1 MSSVLI
7 NAANHSTQA
16 AECARLIPGDT
27 PSFRPMARNR
37 APANGPFAVEKELVS
52 PAHGGADISGHALRM
67 FVPGP
72 LQGRMG
78 MRWLKSTAIDFTLVV
93 LSWLILATALPWL
106 RHLSSLSGSGGV
118 THIPV
123 PLLGAALVHAV
134 LVTMVTYIEGL
145 QIDCSDL
152 RSQVFVLGK
161 AVLWATSVLCLAA
174 SLQGMTWVASAMF
187 CVAGL
192 LSFGTLSVSRWYGE
206 ERGRSARERGDSRNV
221 LIVGSGK
228 VARQVASYVE
238 QHPATRRIVCGFLDD
253 EGPLGNG
260 VVGRVTD
267 LARTARREFI
277 DEVILAA
284 PRSGDTTRWVVE
296 EARRLRLDVEI
307 VPDLCGCSP
316 AACPVDRIGE
326 APVICLHAERL
337 PSGGLVMKRLV
348 DVAGAGIALIM
359 LAPLLAAIAVL
370 IRLDSPGA
378 VFYRAQRAGRKGR
391 LFPCYKFR
399 TMVSNADQL
408 KDGLR
413 QNNERSGPFFKMTG
427 DPRVTRFGGILRRYS
442 LDELPQLWNVVRG
455 EMSLVGP
462 RPHPLDDVAGYEIE
476 HLGRLDVTPG
486 ITGLWQ
492 VTARRDPSFHRG
504 MELDR
509 EYIRRWSLGLDLQIL
524 WRTVRTVLC
533 GDGQ

>member
-1 MSSVLI
+1 MSDS
-7 NAANHSTQA
+7 A
-16 AECARLIPGDT
+16 D
-27 PSFRPMARNR
+27 
-37 APANGPFAVEKELVS
+37 APANAS
-52 PAHGGADISGHALRM
+52 RNALSI

-78 MRWLKSTAIDFTLVV
+78 LKWLQSTTVDFALVA
-93 LSWLILATALPWL
+93 LSWLILGAVLAWL
-106 RHLSSLSGSGGV
+106 RQLSPLRGYERF
-118 THIPV
+118 THIPA
-123 PLLGAALVHAV
+123 PLLGAAVMHAA

-145 QIDCSDL
+145 QVECSGL
-152 RSQVFVLGK
+152 RSQVCVLGK
-161 AVLWATSVLCLAA
+161 SVLWATSVLCLAA
-174 SLQGMTWVASAMF
+174 GLQGLTWVASGVF
-187 CVAGL
+187 CAAGL
-192 LSFGTLSVSRWYGE
+192 MSFGTLSVWRWCE
-206 ERGRSARERGDSRNV
+206 KERGCATRERGDTRNV

-228 VARQVASYVE
+228 VGRQVASYVE
-238 QHPATRRIVCGFLDD
+238 QHPATKRIVRGFLDD
-253 EGPLGNG
+253 DGPLGDG
-260 VVGRVTD
+260 VIGRIAD
-267 LARTARREFI
+267 LARTARREFV

-284 PRSGDTTRWVVE
+284 PRTGETTRWVVE

-316 AACPVDRIGE
+316 AESPMERLGD

-337 PSGGLVMKRLV
+337 PSAGLVMKRLV
-348 DVAGAGIALIM
+348 DVAGAGTALIL
-359 LAPLLAAIAVL
+359 LAPLLAVIATL
-370 IRLDSPGA
+370 IKLDSRGA

-391 LFPCYKFR
+391 LFRCYKFR
-399 TMVSNADQL
+399 TMVGNADQL
-408 KDGLR
+408 KDALR

-427 DPRVTRFGGILRRYS
+427 DPRVTRFGRILRRYS
-442 LDELPQLWNVVRG
+442 LDELPQLWNVARG

-509 EYIRRWSLGLDLQIL
+509 EYIRRWSLTLDLQIL
-524 WRTVRTVLC
+524 LRTFRAVLC